1 MDTDVAN
8 QAVAESHDN
17 KQSTNHKLIILW
29 RHIEDGLKFG
39 NAKNQIDPIFIS
51 LILMLLKLASFLLF
65 HQLFET
71 VVLRG
76 AFFII

>member
-8 QAVAESHDN
+8 HDVAESHDD

-39 NAKNQIDPIFIS
+39 KRQIQIGLFY
-51 LILMLLKLASFLLF
+51 ILY
-65 HQLFET
+65 
-71 VVLRG
+71 
-76 AFFII
+76 

>member
-8 QAVAESHDN
+8 QAVAESHDD

-39 NAKNQIDPIFIS
+39 KRQIQID
-51 LILMLLKLASFLLF
+51 LI
-65 HQLFET
+65 H
-71 VVLRG
+71 
-76 AFFII
+76 I